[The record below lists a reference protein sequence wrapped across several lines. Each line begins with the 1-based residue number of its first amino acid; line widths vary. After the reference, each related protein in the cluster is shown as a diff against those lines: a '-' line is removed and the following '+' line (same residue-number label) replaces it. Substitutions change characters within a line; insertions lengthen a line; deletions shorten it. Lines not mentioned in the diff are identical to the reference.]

1 MLTDVTNI
9 QDQDN
14 KYNPNTLNSGKRFLK
29 S

>member
-14 KYNPNTLNSGKRFLK
+14 KDNSNALNSGKRLLQ